1 MRVEWTSRG
10 TRGGLACGLGQIL
23 GGRASVAVQAGYDR
37 YVDGIYPDSSTRGA
51 FGLVLF
57 KVASF

>member
-1 MRVEWTSRG
+1 MSVS
-10 TRGGLACGLGQIL
+10 GGFACGLGQIL
-23 GGRASVAVQAGYDR
+23 GGHASVAVQAGYDR